1 MTCLECG
8 KQIIGRRPD
17 SKYCCKTCSNR
28 AKEKRKNQRLIEH
41 FTPVPPDQPYGIVGN
56 ANHGLYGFTEIREL
70 EKSKYDTVIELKEK
84 YENQIKILE
93 SSNLSKDFKI
103 ERLKDKIEDLEKAH
117 ERELR
122 SASTNS
128 IKETVGAITQMP
140 AIQGALGAI
149 AQNLIPGETNVLSG
163 VDSSMS
169 VTEKQIIESIRKM
182 QPDAQQYLVQMLF
195 FLFPKPHAEQMEIF
209 TSLVNFMQN
218 TEPEEDELP

>member
-8 KQIIGRRPD
+8 KPIIGRRPD
-17 SKYCCKTCSNR
+17 SKYCSKTCSNR
-28 AKEKRKNQRLIEH
+28 AKQKRADTRLIENSNKQKYGI
-41 FTPVPPDQPYGIVGN
+41 TPVLPNTQEN
-56 ANHGLYGFTEIREL
+56 TLYGFTEIREL

-84 YENQIKILE
+84 YENQIKALE

-149 AQNLIPGETNVLSG
+149 AQKLIPSEGSALSG
-163 VDSSMS
+163 VDSSLN

-195 FLFPKPHAEQMEIF
+195 FLFPKPHTEQMQIF
-209 TSLVNFMQN
+209 TSLASFMQN
-218 TEPEEDELP
+218 TESQEEDLP